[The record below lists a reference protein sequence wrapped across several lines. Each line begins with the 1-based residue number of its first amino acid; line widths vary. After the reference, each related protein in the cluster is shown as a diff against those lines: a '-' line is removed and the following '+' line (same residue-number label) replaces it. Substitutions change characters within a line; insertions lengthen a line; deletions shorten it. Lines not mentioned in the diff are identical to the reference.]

1 MPDHELNPWIDFKY
15 GTHYA
20 SDFGL
25 LRVSG
30 GNRYNE
36 NLIPTLNDKTAEVPG
51 GDGMYYFNSYYK
63 QKQFNINFAYDHLT
77 ETQLR
82 QVRSWLNGKEI
93 QELKFDERDDRVYFA
108 KVTGSPSFKYI
119 PFDDYER
126 HSNNIVGTLYYASPV
141 SVLSQTTVDNWPS
154 SNTVLFIEGSNK
166 NGVNCSRFTQG
177 AKSLG
182 SYMIGSIGIGTDSR
196 TIFYAYWSKS
206 DYTLQNNDPRFPLV
220 IKIKSIEEYNLL
232 SQFFDLTSFYPVGN
246 PELIYKGEGSV
257 TFTCYDPFSYSDE
270 ISYESGIIDGDLPTN
285 FIITTNEGINANTI
299 ITLKNG
305 ANGPTIGEIKVL
317 QAIASNKN
325 FTWNGKTGLIS
336 CDDGPIKFTGNS
348 MVMIHPDQTPV
359 LSGISDATF
368 TYRKRYY

>member
-1 MPDHELNPWIDFKY
+1 MPDHVLNPWIDFKY
-15 GTHYA
+15 GAHYA

-30 GNRYNE
+30 SNRYNE

-119 PFDDYER
+119 PFDQYE
-126 HSNNIVGTLYYASPV
+126 HSSNNTNAATPSTSND
-141 SVLSQTTVDNWPS
+141 SV
-154 SNTVLFIEGSNK
+154 
-166 NGVNCSRFTQG
+166 
-177 AKSLG
+177 
-182 SYMIGSIGIGTDSR
+182 
-196 TIFYAYWSKS
+196 
-206 DYTLQNNDPRFPLV
+206 
-220 IKIKSIEEYNLL
+220 
-232 SQFFDLTSFYPVGN
+232 
-246 PELIYKGEGSV
+246 LIYKGEGSV

-270 ISYESGIIDGDLPTN
+270 ISYESGTIDGDLPTN
-285 FIITTNEGINANTI
+285 FTITTNEGINVNTI
-299 ITLKNG
+299 ITLTDG

-325 FTWNGKTGLIS
+325 FIWNGKTGLIS
-336 CDDGPIKFTGNS
+336 CDDGPVKFTGNS

-359 LSGISDATF
+359 LSGISNATF